1 MLRKN
6 KKISERAFA
15 LAASTV
21 MTAVSVT
28 LAAAMLS
35 ARGQWQLYAAKSS
48 EKIILE
54 TASYAE
60 AQDFKNKVK
69 TQVENLEGATVQ
81 LAGTLTSEDLFAS
94 SPFRRV
100 NLRGGVARVVG
111 GGKAPLMFKKVE
123 QDGIAGATS
132 QQLNES
138 SEGQPP
144 QSIIIPALWSP
155 SSYADERKNPSALPL
170 GKDDPFFEIDCRT
183 SFAALSAYS
192 PSRNSRSSGATKSGF
207 GNVIVTQTRTF
218 PISAFT
224 SFDFNPQTEMT
235 LKSPPIAS
243 AEAIDVGR
251 IYSSGKVKI
260 SNTLPISASQIIA
273 ISGIESVTAAT
284 PVNPVPRVSEFEY
297 EQEMDRIESEYESKK
312 AEILADLADESDESD
327 AALDDNDDNDDS
339 DEERM
344 KLKKIEAY
352 SKIAK
357 ESNDKAK
364 KINDLKSKLNMESR
378 QQLFASRPESE
389 NLTSGDGS
397 DHKTGDRNEGRK
409 IILNDPSS
417 KESGAEFSENPDA
430 VDIPVADLTAKFKE
444 ERSKSL
450 RGTLVTEDNGGT
462 RLVRNN
468 AVRDLSSLS
477 SEMARHADCRLAFAL
492 SAPDPTT
499 GRRHPV
505 LASGGVKLRA
515 DTQKPINPEMK
526 WLGEGE
532 SSGAPFYWVRG
543 EDNAQG
549 GMIVFDPSRLSFSPA
564 LGESSKTRPFSIYI
578 DASNLINQPSA
589 NRWYMFVNAAQPTEG
604 ISIISPQP
612 LYIAGSF
619 KTQGGSVPSMIVSP
633 DIIACGDLSM
643 EKRLENQAPSTE
655 IEATV
660 VTRSPSS
667 TTLFKKTSWNDT
679 GMEKWYPTSP
689 EFTKIVGSAVV
700 WEKSQDSETSRVETL
715 ALAPRQEIL
724 NGQLTPALVPTVSE
738 VRISGAAP
746 TTKKVGFASSGNPA
760 PGS

>member
-6 KKISERAFA
+6 SKISERAFA
-15 LAASTV
+15 LAAATV

-60 AQDFKNKVK
+60 AQDFKHKIK
-69 TQVENLEGATVQ
+69 AQVENLEGATVQ

-94 SPFRRV
+94 EPFRRV
-100 NLRGGVARVVG
+100 NLRGGVARIVG

-123 QDGIAGATS
+123 QDGIVGATS

-138 SEGQPP
+138 SAGQTP

-155 SSYADERKNPSALPL
+155 STYADERKNPSALPL

-192 PSRNSRSSGATKSGF
+192 PSRSSRSSGATKSGF

-235 LKSPPIAS
+235 LKSPPIDS
-243 AEAIDVGR
+243 SEAIDVGR

-260 SNTLPISASQIIA
+260 SNILPISASQIIA
-273 ISGIESVTAAT
+273 ISGIESVTTAT
-284 PVNPVPRVSEFEY
+284 PVNPVPRVSALEY
-297 EQEMDRIESEYESKK
+297 EQEIDRIESEYESKK
-312 AEILADLADESDESD
+312 AEILANLADEI
-327 AALDDNDDNDDS
+327 ADDGDSPDYDDS
-339 DEERM
+339 SENRV
-344 KLKKIEAY
+344 KLKKLEAY
-352 SKIAK
+352 AVISKK
-357 ESNDKAK
+357 SHDKAK
-364 KINDLKSKLNMESR
+364 KINDLKNRLNMESR
-378 QQLFASRPESE
+378 LGIFASNPG
-389 NLTSGDGS
+389 NANPPVGVGS
-397 DHKTGDRNEGRK
+397 DNKTGDRNAGRK

-417 KESGAEFSENPDA
+417 KGSGAEFSENPDA
-430 VDIPVADLTAKFKE
+430 VDIPVVDLTAKFKE

-477 SEMARHADCRLAFAL
+477 SEMARHADCRLALTL

-505 LASGGVKLRA
+505 FASGGVKLRA
-515 DTQKPINPEMK
+515 DTQKPISSEMK

-543 EDNAQG
+543 EGNAQG

-578 DASNLINQPSA
+578 DASNLINQPPAS
-589 NRWYMFVNAAQPTEG
+589 RWYMFVNASQPTEG

-633 DIIACGDLSM
+633 DIIACRDLSM
-643 EKRLENQAPSTE
+643 EKRLENQVPSTE

-700 WEKSQDSETSRVETL
+700 WEESQDLEANRVETL
-715 ALAPRQEIL
+715 AIAPRQEIL

-738 VRISGAAP
+738 IRISGASP
-746 TTKKVGFASSGNPA
+746 TTKKVGFVAPSNSA